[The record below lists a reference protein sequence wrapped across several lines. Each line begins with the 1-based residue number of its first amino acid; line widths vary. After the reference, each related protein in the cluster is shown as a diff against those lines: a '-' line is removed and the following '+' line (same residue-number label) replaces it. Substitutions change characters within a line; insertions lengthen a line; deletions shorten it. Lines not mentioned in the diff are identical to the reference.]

1 MNNTGKKFGGR
12 VAGTPNKLT
21 TEIRDKISVIL
32 QGTLDSIDISTF
44 NRMEKIKLIQVLCQY
59 IVPKLQ
65 SADFQIGS
73 PEGQSAVTIQFVDS
87 LGNDIS
93 DKKQDE
99 IKHLQTLDKDDL
111 GLAHDFNKI
120 FNS

>member
-44 NRMEKIKLIQVLCQY
+44 NRMEKT
-59 IVPKLQ
+59 
-65 SADFQIGS
+65 IGNWGFGVR
-73 PEGQSAVTIQFVDS
+73 ERGKYEH
-87 LGNDIS
+87 
-93 DKKQDE
+93 KKF
-99 IKHLQTLDKDDL
+99 I
-111 GLAHDFNKI
+111 
-120 FNS
+120 